1 MTSISEQLSDALGIM
16 VMGMGLVF
24 IFLSILIIAIGI
36 VAKLF
41 PASEA
46 TTATPVPVTPLPV
59 TSNAPGHTGLDPK
72 LVAAITSAIHQY
84 RAK

>member
-16 VMGMGLVF
+16 IMGMGLVF
-24 IFLSILIIAIGI
+24 TFLSILIVGIGI

-41 PASEA
+41 PAPVAMPSQ
-46 TTATPVPVTPLPV
+46 PVPS
-59 TSNAPGHTGLDPK
+59 TSSQPALDPK
-72 LVAAITSAIHQY
+72 LVTAITSAIHQY

>member
-24 IFLSILIIAIGI
+24 IFLSILIIGIGI

-41 PASEA
+41 PAPIEDPVTGPA
-46 TTATPVPVTPLPV
+46 TTGCAKTV
-59 TSNAPGHTGLDPK
+59 GIDPK

>member
-16 VMGMGLVF
+16 IMGMGLVF
-24 IFLSILIIAIGI
+24 IFLSMLIIGIGI

-41 PASEA
+41 PAPIAAA
-46 TTATPVPVTPLPV
+46 TAAPATAIPR
-59 TSNAPGHTGLDPK
+59 APAQVALNPK

>member
-24 IFLSILIIAIGI
+24 IFLSILIIGIGI

-41 PASEA
+41 PPPVEVPTLA
-46 TTATPVPVTPLPV
+46 TVS
-59 TSNAPGHTGLDPK
+59 SNATEPTVLDHK

>member
-16 VMGMGLVF
+16 IMGMGLVF
-24 IFLSILIIAIGI
+24 IFLSMLIIGIGI

-41 PASEA
+41 P
-46 TTATPVPVTPLPV
+46 TPVVTPEPLAPRASAQNALSPELV
-59 TSNAPGHTGLDPK
+59 T
-72 LVAAITSAIHQY
+72 AITSAIHQY

>member
-36 VAKLF
+36 IAKLF
-41 PASEA
+41 PAPEA
-46 TTATPVPVTPLPV
+46 TATATATPVPATPC
-59 TSNAPGHTGLDPK
+59 APGHTGLDPK
-72 LVAAITSAIHQY
+72 LIAAITSAIHQY

>member
-36 VAKLF
+36 IAKLF
-41 PASEA
+41 PAPEA
-46 TTATPVPVTPLPV
+46 TATPVPATPC
-59 TSNAPGHTGLDPK
+59 APGHTGLDPK
-72 LVAAITSAIHQY
+72 LIAAITSAIHQY

>member
-16 VMGMGLVF
+16 IMGMGLVF
-24 IFLSILIIAIGI
+24 TFLSILIIGIGI

-41 PASEA
+41 PAPVADIPAPQAPSN
-46 TTATPVPVTPLPV
+46 TALD
-59 TSNAPGHTGLDPK
+59 TSLDPK

>member
-36 VAKLF
+36 IAKLF
-41 PASEA
+41 PA
-46 TTATPVPVTPLPV
+46 PVEGLI
-59 TSNAPGHTGLDPK
+59 SAPTMTRPANLVGIDPK

>member
-46 TTATPVPVTPLPV
+46 TAISVPATP
-59 TSNAPGHTGLDPK
+59 SAPGHTGLDLK
-72 LVAAITSAIHQY
+72 LIAAITSAIHQY

>member
-36 VAKLF
+36 IAKLF
-41 PASEA
+41 PAPEA
-46 TTATPVPVTPLPV
+46 IATATPVPATPC
-59 TSNAPGHTGLDPK
+59 APGHTGLDPK
-72 LVAAITSAIHQY
+72 LIAAITSAIHQY

>member
-16 VMGMGLVF
+16 IMGMGLVF
-24 IFLSILIIAIGI
+24 IFLSLLIVGIGI

-41 PASEA
+41 PAPV
-46 TTATPVPVTPLPV
+46 ATPTP
-59 TSNAPGHTGLDPK
+59 APIAPRVSAQSALDPK
-72 LVAAITSAIHQY
+72 LVSAITSAIHQY

>member
-16 VMGMGLVF
+16 IMGMGLVF
-24 IFLSILIIAIGI
+24 TFLSILIVGIGI

-41 PASEA
+41 PAPVADIAAPQAPSRTAQA
-46 TTATPVPVTPLPV
+46 T
-59 TSNAPGHTGLDPK
+59 SLDPK